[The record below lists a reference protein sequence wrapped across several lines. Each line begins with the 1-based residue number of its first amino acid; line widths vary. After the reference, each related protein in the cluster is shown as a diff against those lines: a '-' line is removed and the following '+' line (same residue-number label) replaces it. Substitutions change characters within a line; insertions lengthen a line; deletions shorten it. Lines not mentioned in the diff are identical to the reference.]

1 MVSLVSTYNTRTKK
15 IKYIENENT
24 LAYLL
29 GWLISNLLLFFGM
42 LEAFSL

>member
-29 GWLISNLLLFFGM
+29 GWLISNLLIFFGM